1 MSVARGALQSK
12 QAKQSPYLFVFLR
25 RDRGFFVIMSGQML
39 PIIGL
44 FKLFLVGALL
54 VLLFVD
60 SGEREDR
67 DEHRDFASS
76 Q

>member
-1 MSVARGALQSK
+1 
-12 QAKQSPYLFVFLR
+12 
-25 RDRGFFVIMSGQML
+25 ML